1 MKKKRLLW
9 VSWCVPYDTVNH
21 AGGQCCNYYLKQF
34 QKDGVFDITIL
45 SLCYRREL
53 SSIDLDHYQIKHQ
66 EYCLDQNPV
75 THFPWQ
81 VINRLCYWN
90 PWDAYCGIC
99 PPYERR
105 HLKRL
110 IFDYAQQNPKPE
122 YIILE
127 WTATGYLY
135 SYIKQLFP
143 DARILLIEEDVT
155 FLSFVRH
162 QQASQDRYH
171 QWFWKTRYHIML
183 QKERELIRKIDI
195 TAVNNDKDKKL
206 LLDQGIDEKKLI
218 RISPFYRDYS
228 YIERVPDRRDVIFFG
243 NMSREENYRSAEWF
257 ICNVLPLLAGLDVRF
272 VVIGASPVRSLLQY
286 QSNEVLITGFCK
298 SPDTYF
304 AHGLCLCAP
313 LVLGAGIKV
322 KILEAMSAGLPVL
335 TNQIGIEGID
345 AVDGRDYY
353 FCHTAEEYAAKI
365 RYLILNPDAVKKT
378 GENARAYVRAFW
390 NIRKGVDEMENH
402 LMDKVSADAM
412 E

>member
-1 MKKKRLLW
+1 MDKKRLLW
-9 VSWCVPYDTVNH
+9 ISWCVPYDTVNH

-34 QKDGVFDITIL
+34 QKDGRYDITIL

-53 SSIDLDHYQIKHQ
+53 PSIDLDRYQIRHR

-110 IFDYAQQNPKPE
+110 IREYAEQNPEPE

-135 SYIKQLFP
+135 PYLHQLFP
-143 DARILLIEEDVT
+143 HARVLLIEEDVT
-155 FLSFVRH
+155 FLSFARH
-162 QQASQDRYH
+162 RDAAQDGYHRWLWKKRYE
-171 QWFWKTRYHIML
+171 IML
-183 QKERELIRKIDI
+183 QKERELIRQVDI

-206 LLDQGIDEKKLI
+206 LLDQGIEAQKLI

-228 YIERVPDRRDVIFFG
+228 YIERIPDRRDVIFFG
-243 NMSREENYRSAEWF
+243 NMAREENYRSAEWF
-257 ICNVLPLLAGLDVRF
+257 IRNVMPLLSDCNVRF
-272 VVIGASPVRSLLQY
+272 VVIGASPNRSLLQY
-286 QSNEVLITGFCK
+286 QSEQVLITGFCK
-298 SPDTYF
+298 SPDEYF
-304 AHGLCLCAP
+304 AHALCLCAP

-322 KILEAMSAGLPVL
+322 KILESMSAGLPVL

-353 FCHTAEEYAAKI
+353 FCHTPQEYADRI
-365 RYLILNPDAVKKT
+365 RELISNPDTAKKM
-378 GENARAYVRAFW
+378 GENARAYVQASW
-390 NIRKGVDEMENH
+390 NIRKGVDEMEDH
-402 LMDKVSADAM
+402 LAGKING
-412 E
+412 